1 MNDGGKGSSPRLK
14 SVSNEEYANRWDAIF
29 QRDMRKIEDQQNED
43 EEFEAILKRYREDAL
58 QELVDISQSLGL
70 YEFDDMLTRYNEE
83 TQEVKK

>member
-1 MNDGGKGSSPRLK
+1 MNEAGKGSSPRPK

-43 EEFEAILKRYREDAL
+43 EEFEAILKRNRENAL

-70 YEFDDMLTRYNEE
+70 YEVDDKSTRYNEE

>member
-1 MNDGGKGSSPRLK
+1 MNDGGKGSSPRPK

-43 EEFEAILKRYREDAL
+43 EEFEAILKRNRENAL